1 MTPITTP
8 RKTVDQNILWPLRLF
23 MGVKLIY
30 LLIGMVPLISI
41 LGEEIASRYIIN
53 IIANALL
60 LGYLYSPMIARHA
73 GKHYL
78 FIALIILTILIIGEK
93 NYFEWWIWQIDYLD
107 LSLMQALETLI
118 DRFHS
123 PLVALLF
130 SFSSTTALF
139 VPLVFTSW
147 KYHLK
152 GVFWFITLTSLF
164 ELALLFLIHEMDTF
178 RLMLVVIGMTTRNA
192 SFIVVGYVTAHLAA
206 NHQDKEAALQ
216 KSNRELVQ
224 YAAMQEKLTISQ
236 ERNRLA
242 RELHDTIAHTMSG
255 VTVKLN
261 AVHIL
266 MQRDPDRASA
276 MLQEVIDSL
285 NEGNQETRR
294 ALRDLRATPLDDMGL
309 VLAVRHLAE
318 SAAERGGL
326 LLTFR
331 LPTHEVRFTPEVEL
345 GIYRVAQEALT
356 NIVEHAN
363 ARTIR
368 LTIRDTQ
375 WFFSLHLE
383 DDGVGLPKNH
393 DTAENQF
400 GLQGMQERATILGA
414 DLKITSAPGTGTQV
428 QLTLEKSSDD

>member
-1 MTPITTP
+1 VTPITTP

-216 KSNRELVQ
+216 KSNRCN
-224 YAAMQEKLTISQ
+224 MPPCR
-236 ERNRLA
+236 RN
-242 RELHDTIAHTMSG
+242 
-255 VTVKLN
+255 
-261 AVHIL
+261 
-266 MQRDPDRASA
+266 
-276 MLQEVIDSL
+276 
-285 NEGNQETRR
+285 
-294 ALRDLRATPLDDMGL
+294 
-309 VLAVRHLAE
+309 
-318 SAAERGGL
+318 
-326 LLTFR
+326 
-331 LPTHEVRFTPEVEL
+331 
-345 GIYRVAQEALT
+345 
-356 NIVEHAN
+356 
-363 ARTIR
+363 
-368 LTIRDTQ
+368 
-375 WFFSLHLE
+375 
-383 DDGVGLPKNH
+383 
-393 DTAENQF
+393 
-400 GLQGMQERATILGA
+400 
-414 DLKITSAPGTGTQV
+414 
-428 QLTLEKSSDD
+428 

>member
-363 ARTIR
+363 ARNIR